1 MVWFK
6 KNKPQITTVYKLVE
20 DQGSGYYSYAGNL
33 YKSDLVRSCIRPKAQ
48 AIGKA
53 VAKHIRYGADQLV
66 INPEPY
72 IKFLLEEPNPYMSGQ
87 MLQEKLIGQLMLN
100 NNAYA
105 FIQRDANGLPI
116 GIYPIQANQVITYE
130 SAETLYLR
138 FLVKGKTYTFDYI
151 DIIHLRRDYNA
162 DTFFGDSQADTL
174 APLMD
179 VVVTADQGL
188 IKAIKNSN
196 VIKWLLR
203 YNIPLKDADLT
214 ANAKKFVDS
223 FLKID
228 DENDSVGAA
237 AVDSKMDA
245 KQVEPKDYVPEAGL
259 FARSAERVLNF
270 FNTNSKI
277 VQSNYTENDWT
288 AYYEAEIEPCLVQL
302 SNEYT
307 RKLFTRRER
316 GFGNRIVFGAS
327 NLSFASMHTKLGLAA
342 LVDRGIMC
350 PDEVRDAFNL
360 PPVPGGEGRVFIRRL
375 DTKPIDVTLGGGED
389 DETN

>member
-1 MVWFK
+1 MGWFK
-6 KNKPQITTVYKLVE
+6 KNKVQTVTVYKLIE
-20 DQGSGYYSYAGNL
+20 ERGSGYYSYSGNL
-33 YKSDLVRSCIRPKAQ
+33 YKSDLVRACIRPKAQ
-48 AIGKA
+48 AIGKSI
-53 VAKHIRYGADQLV
+53 AKHIRHGADQLV

-72 IKFLLEEPNPYMSGQ
+72 IRFILEEPNPYMSGQ

-100 NNAYA
+100 NNSYA
-105 FIQRDANGLPI
+105 FIQRDANGLPV
-116 GIYPIQANQVITYE
+116 GIYPIQAEQVTAYE
-130 SAETLYLR
+130 SAGALYLR
-138 FLVKGKTYTFDYI
+138 FLVKGKNYTFDYA

-162 DTFFGDSQADTL
+162 DSFFGDSQADTL

-179 VVVTADQGL
+179 VVATADQGL

-196 VIKWLLR
+196 IIKWLLL
-203 YNIPLKDADLT
+203 YHIPLKDDDLT

-228 DENDSVGAA
+228 DDNDSVGAA
-237 AVDSKMDA
+237 AIDSKMDA

-259 FARSAERVLNF
+259 FARSAERVLSF
-270 FNTNSKI
+270 FNTNAKI
-277 VQSNYTENDWT
+277 VQSDYTENDWI

-316 GFGNRIVFGAS
+316 GFGNRIVFGSS
-327 NLSFASMHTKLGLAA
+327 NLSFASMRTKLGLVA

-350 PDEVRDAFNL
+350 PDEVREAFNM
-360 PPVPGGEGRVFIRRL
+360 PPVPGGKGSVFIRRL
-375 DTKPIDVTLGGGED
+375 DTEPIDVTLGGGED